1 MGQPLEGRVTDS
13 PGGDHGDKADVHRH
27 RMTAVPWWA
36 GEDAAESGEG
46 ESNVAAVTP
55 PPDVST
61 GEMNPWWSGKGAT
74 ESTPVRSPAGL
85 QMPPALRLP
94 PPPSPAVP
102 EAVDQS
108 SDYLPAVQ
116 PPDASAISD
125 GTMLRSRKAVPES
138 GWRRAIYRLTGG
150 TVNPGPTRRE
160 LERAARL
167 GRVETPI
174 DGSRRIAVI
183 SRKGGVGKT
192 TTTLML
198 GHTFATFRGDRVVA
212 LDGNPDAGSL
222 GYRVRRQTTATV
234 TDLLRDAR
242 RVTRYSDIRDYTNQ
256 ASTRLEIISSDD
268 DALITQALGEEEYA
282 QAIRLLDQH
291 YNLILLDTGTGILDS
306 ATQGILRMVDQIVV
320 VAAPSI
326 DGARAAS
333 LTLDWLD
340 RNGYDWLVQG
350 AVAVLNQV
358 RGRRGI
364 VDVSRL
370 EDHFR
375 QRCRATIALP
385 WDKHLEAGTESD
397 MRQLSVRT
405 RDAYLRL
412 AAAVAEGF
420 AERPAHAVRP

>member
-1 MGQPLEGRVTDS
+1 MAQPLEGPVAEGS
-13 PGGDHGDKADVHRH
+13 GGSGGEQTGDVHRH

-36 GEDAAESGEG
+36 GEDPADDRPPEAR
-46 ESNVAAVTP
+46 NDAAVTP
-55 PPDVST
+55 PPDV
-61 GEMNPWWSGKGAT
+61 AT
-74 ESTPVRSPAGL
+74 DPSWTAEGRAAEAAPETK
-85 QMPPALRLP
+85 PALRLP
-94 PPPSPAVP
+94 PPPPVPAQASPALP
-102 EAVDQS
+102 EPSPHDH
-108 SDYLPAVQ
+108 LPAVQ
-116 PPDASAISD
+116 PPPDASAISD
-125 GTMLRSRKAVPES
+125 GTMLRTHKAVPEH
-138 GWRRAIYRLTGG
+138 GWRRLLYRGTGG
-150 TVNPGPTRRE
+150 LLNPGPTRRE
-160 LERAARL
+160 LERSEL
-167 GRVETPI
+167 TGRIETPI

-198 GHTFATFRGDRVVA
+198 GHTFARCRGDRIVA

-222 GYRVRRQTTATV
+222 GYRVRRQTAATV

-242 RVTRYSDIRDYTNQ
+242 RISRYADIRDYTNQ
-256 ASTRLEIISSDD
+256 APTRLEVIASDD
-268 DALITQALGEEEYA
+268 DALITQRLGEEEYGA
-282 QAIRLLDQH
+282 AIRLLDHH

-340 RNGYDWLVQG
+340 HNGYDWLVKG
-350 AVAVLNQV
+350 SVAVLNQV
-358 RGRRGI
+358 RGRRSL
-364 VDVSRL
+364 VNLERL

-375 QRCRATIALP
+375 QRCRATVALP
-385 WDKHLEAGTESD
+385 WDRHLEAGTESD
-397 MRQLSVRT
+397 PGQLAQRT

-420 AERPAHAVRP
+420 SDRPTHLARS